1 MKKSMAEVTT
11 FLLILCFVML
21 FPLPGSG
28 ATRREAT
35 DSKPAEKCQ
44 ITASSANRQTK
55 QAAAKKTS
63 YRHNRT
69 KAVGRKQAALSQRTP
84 KKICRPIY
92 ARSLD
97 ELQGPLPDIVAAEI
111 CKLRDTHHLL
121 NTDDISIHIH
131 DLGKDETL
139 VNIKADRVRNAAS
152 LIKPFVMLTVYDL
165 ASQNK
170 LCLTDST
177 ETQIYRMITVSSN
190 ESTNSLIRLV
200 GAGNTMR
207 GLEKINA
214 TIKKY
219 GFRDTYLVEDIPEGG
234 RTYRN
239 RTSAYD
245 LSEFFRRIYKRSI
258 ISPHYS
264 QKMIDVLLDNH
275 VHRIETPVLVQ
286 DGVPVADKTGYVC
299 GTNGDSGIVFL
310 RNINRNASDYV
321 VSIIIE
327 NPYRPTNGWGK
338 RKTEVIRHL
347 SNLIYSYFRQ
357 QQVFHTARTTASKG

>member
-1 MKKSMAEVTT
+1 MAGVEK
-11 FLLILCFVML
+11 FLLMLCIVML
-21 FPLPGSG
+21 TSLPVNGS
-28 ATRREAT
+28 TRREA
-35 DSKPAEKCQ
+35 PASGTPEKCQ
-44 ITASSANRQTK
+44 VASSSANSQKK
-55 QAAAKKTS
+55 QAKAKKTA
-63 YRHNRT
+63 YRKKRT
-69 KAVGRKQAALSQRTP
+69 KAACRTQAVVTRRVTNKVS
-84 KKICRPIY
+84 RPIY

-97 ELQGPLPDIVAAEI
+97 ELQGPLPEIVAAEI
-111 CKLRDTHHLL
+111 CKLRNTRHLL

-131 DLGKDETL
+131 DLSRDETV

-165 ASQNK
+165 AFQNK
-170 LCLTDST
+170 LGLTDSI
-177 ETQIYRMITVSSN
+177 ETQIYKMITVSN
-190 ESTNSLIRLV
+190 NQSTNSLIRLV
-200 GAGNTMR
+200 GNGSTAR

-245 LSEFFRRIYKRSI
+245 LSEYFRKIYKRSI

-275 VHRIETPVLVQ
+275 VRRIETPVLVQ

-327 NPYRPTNGWGK
+327 NPYRPTNGWGR

-347 SNLIYSYFRQ
+347 SNVVYSYFRQ
-357 QQVFHTARTTASKG
+357 QQAAHTARTAASRG